1 MVLRGPY
8 SAPLPAVPSA
18 SWGPCGLGE
27 ALSSLWASLSVFEV
41 RGGVAATPVSPAAR
55 GAQLTCLLSAGVE
68 RLAVRPS
75 LESLLAAS
83 SHMLKE
89 VLDSP
94 FVDPLKNL
102 RLPRE
107 LNPNKKYSWMQKKEE
122 RVRCSG
128 PCFWPVAWGVGVETG
143 PPEISPCLGA
153 WLALELE
160 GPGPSP
166 ASTTDLLCDPGAL
179 FPFSRPQF
187 THLIMCLERVPLV
200 VASWVGRA
208 PCCPRALGRWRHF
221 SEPCPVT

>member
-1 MVLRGPY
+1 MLASGDRTVFYAPTNISRSRSGLWPCVLLT
-8 SAPLPAVPSA
+8 STTSCISPLSCCPLSILGAVWPRA
-18 SWGPCGLGE
+18 SPELTLGFLVPVEVQGGL
-27 ALSSLWASLSVFEV
+27 
-41 RGGVAATPVSPAAR
+41 AATLVSPAAWGPR
-55 GAQLTCLLSAGVE
+55 LTCPLSAGVE

-128 PCFWPVAWGVGVETG
+128 PCFLPVAWGVGVEMG
-143 PPEISPCLGA
+143 PPENSPCLGA
-153 WLALELE
+153 WLVLEPRGLIRVQ
-160 GPGPSP
+160 PPP
-166 ASTTDLLCDPGAL
+166 LTCFLILASC
-179 FPFSRPQF
+179 FSFRG
-187 THLIMCLERVPLV
+187 LSL
-200 VASWVGRA
+200 
-208 PCCPRALGRWRHF
+208 
-221 SEPCPVT
+221 PV